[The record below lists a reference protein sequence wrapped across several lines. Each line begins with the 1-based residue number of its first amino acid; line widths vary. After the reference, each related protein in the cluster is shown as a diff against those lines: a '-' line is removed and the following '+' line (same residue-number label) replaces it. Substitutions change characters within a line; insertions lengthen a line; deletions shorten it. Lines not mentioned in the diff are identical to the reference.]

1 MGQTKTIK
9 REEAKNRQEVYDKL
23 TLQQK
28 KERLPIGGQS
38 RKEIFKLNKCHS
50 VTPSNTQKHKSDK
63 LSRKERWEK
72 KQQAS

>member
-28 KERLPIGGQS
+28 KDRLPIGGQS
-38 RKEIFKLNKCHS
+38 RKEIFKLNNSRS
-50 VTPSNTQKHKSDK
+50 VTPSNTQKYKTDK

-72 KQQAS
+72 KQQA

>member
-38 RKEIFKLNKCHS
+38 RKEIFKLNNSRS
-50 VTPSNTQKHKSDK
+50 VTPSNTQKHKTDK
-63 LSRKERWEK
+63 LSRKERWAK
-72 KQQAS
+72 KQKI